1 MDILTYKIAEWMDLP
16 NGRVFGTGCIL
27 DTSRLQRA
35 IANYTKLNVEAIK
48 CSVVG
53 EHGSSQFPVWSRMA
67 IAGIPMQEYCDNVGL
82 EWGPAQQEYIYNQVK
97 GMGAEIIHAKGKTHY
112 GIATCVCYLAAAV
125 LNQRLTVAPVSSPL
139 QGEYGIEGVALSIPS
154 LVGVNGVEHR
164 LEEKWQ
170 EDEIMKLRNSAN
182 ILKETLGRL

>member
-1 MDILTYKIAEWMDLP
+1 
-16 NGRVFGTGCIL
+16 
-27 DTSRLQRA
+27 
-35 IANYTKLNVEAIK
+35 
-48 CSVVG
+48 
-53 EHGSSQFPVWSRMA
+53 
-67 IAGIPMQEYCDNVGL
+67 
-82 EWGPAQQEYIYNQVK
+82 
-97 GMGAEIIHAKGKTHY
+97 MGAEIIHAKGKTHY